1 MPGEAV
7 TPPNRKLM
15 STSSSTEQTKPRS
28 PDAAALLALLAVAAV
43 SFWPNRTIAADNL
56 LSDTADYVLPAIN
69 FLRGKGMV
77 IFAAGH
83 KFPPNHVFGFS
94 LLLCPMY
101 ELLGFYPGNGVYAVF
116 ALALACVAL
125 TYWIGRKLFDQKTGF
140 LAALFLAV
148 PCGFRQN
155 VQMIA
160 PDAISAFFCLS
171 AHALLIKIFENRQ
184 RSIWL
189 WFLLGQSLG
198 FALTLR
204 PDNILFL
211 LPVAAFLL
219 LRSDRLKTGL
229 TGPAVLVG
237 GVAFWGAAI
246 LVANY
251 IYTGDFFRSTYHL
264 WQSALHDRPHG
275 SESWRYLL
283 LPSFPK
289 SNLAAI
295 LRTSLSQWN
304 GDAGD
309 DRVIKWFFWGLDFL
323 FVIGLVKIARASARE
338 PKAREFLIWTA
349 LLIVSLALFLSCSLI
364 IFGNRHMVRVV
375 PYLCLVD
382 AVGFIGFWE
391 FFPKVGRLLES
402 LWQRDSPHTS
412 TKPSLPS
419 LLTRA
424 RLLLLPLMAIV
435 FVYLIAHPQ
444 TDLLAYVPTTAYLTH
459 VRALIP
465 ETNAVFISNFNPFY
479 VEHILVDGTDAETVP
494 LHRYVYGADY
504 YVQWKKP
511 PHPEWIAE
519 DFPTRNHI
527 TRYRRMYENGA
538 QDLFPFTAR
547 ENPEFIQQALSAG
560 RSVYFLTPGVTT
572 YGDFAA
578 VDVLTNHFDVDMIEE
593 GYQMPPGTPRF
604 SASFASHFQ
613 LAKLLPKPTAPSE
626 SH

>member
-1 MPGEAV
+1 MP
-7 TPPNRKLM
+7 
-15 STSSSTEQTKPRS
+15 TSSSTEQTGARS
-28 PDAAALLALLAVAAV
+28 SDAAAIFALLAVAAV

-69 FLRGKGMV
+69 FLHGKGMV

-101 ELLGFYPGNGVYAVF
+101 LLLGFYPGNGVYAVF
-116 ALALACVAL
+116 VLALACVAL
-125 TYWIGRKLFDQKTGF
+125 TYWIGREIFNKETGF
-140 LAALFLAV
+140 LAALFLSV
-148 PCGFRQN
+148 SCGFRQN

-198 FALTLR
+198 FALALR
-204 PDNILFL
+204 PDNVLFL
-211 LPVAAFLL
+211 LPVAALLL
-219 LRSDRLKTGL
+219 LRFHQLKTAPA
-229 TGPAVLVG
+229 GPALLAG

-246 LVANY
+246 LFTNY
-251 IYTGDFFRSTYHL
+251 LYTGDFFRTTYHV

-283 LPSFPK
+283 LPSFAD
-289 SNLAAI
+289 SNLAT
-295 LRTSLSQWN
+295 LLHTSLSQWN
-304 GDAGD
+304 GDVD
-309 DRVIKWFFWGLDFL
+309 DWVIRSFYWGLDLL
-323 FVIGLVKIARASARE
+323 FVIGLVKIARASTRD
-338 PKAREFLIWTA
+338 PKARGFLIWIA
-349 LLIVSLALFLSCSLI
+349 FLIVSLALFLSCSLI
-364 IFGNRHMVRVV
+364 IVNERHMVRVV

-382 AVGFIGFWE
+382 AVGFIGLWN
-391 FFPKVGRLLES
+391 FFPTAGRWLES
-402 LWQRDSPHTS
+402 RRQDAPLRASM
-412 TKPSLPS
+412 KPSLPE

-424 RLLLLPLMAIV
+424 RLLLLPLMAAV

-465 ETNAVFISNFNPFY
+465 ETNAVIISNFNPFY
-479 VEHILVDGTDAETVP
+479 VEHILVDGTARQTIP
-494 LHRYVYGADY
+494 LHRFIYGADY
-504 YVQWKKP
+504 YAQWKRP

-519 DFPTRNHI
+519 DFPARNGI

-538 QDLFPFTAR
+538 QDMFPITAR
-547 ENPEFIQQALSAG
+547 ENPEFIQQALSA
-560 RSVYFLTPGVTT
+560 SKPVYFVTPGVTT

-578 VDVLTNHFDVDMIEE
+578 VDVLTNHFDVDMIEV
-593 GYQMPPGTPRF
+593 GYEMPPGTPKF

-613 LAKLLPKPTAPSE
+613 VAQILPKSTAPSN
-626 SH
+626 SN